1 LRPSLADDYLQPRLN
16 LFAAAPELLM
26 KQLLHGP
33 EKTPNLS
40 LLFIDLLPS
49 LVELRFAAFA
59 ARCLPFG
66 VHVFARQSGT
76 ATSLSAYRPHRIDHS
91 R

>member
-1 LRPSLADDYLQPRLN
+1 MV
-16 LFAAAPELLM
+16 M
-26 KQLLHGP
+26 K
-33 EKTPNLS
+33 KTPNLS

-59 ARCLPFG
+59 ARRLPFG
-66 VHVFARQSGT
+66 VHMFARQSGT